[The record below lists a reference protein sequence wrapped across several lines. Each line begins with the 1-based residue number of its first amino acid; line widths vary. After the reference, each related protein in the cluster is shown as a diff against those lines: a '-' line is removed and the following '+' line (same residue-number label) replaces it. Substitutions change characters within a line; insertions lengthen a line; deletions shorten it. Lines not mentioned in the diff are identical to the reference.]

1 MIKSI
6 VIVGGGTAGWITAN
20 HLAVALGGAGKSS
33 VQITLLESPDIPTVG
48 VGEGTVPAMRNTLAH
63 FGIRETDFLR
73 ECDAT
78 FKQSIKFVDWVHNPG
93 ASVNN
98 FYHHVFDYPA
108 IYPLNTV
115 PYWLLE
121 PNNLKFADAVS
132 LQGKVCDAGLAPK
145 MITHP
150 EFQGVTEYAYHL
162 DAGKFS
168 QLLANNAVNKLG
180 VKHVKANL
188 TDVDIDESGDIQFVK
203 TDRAGDLKGDLFV
216 DCSGFNALLIDK
228 KYKVKFIDQSQHL
241 FVDTALAMQ
250 VPYQNPDDPIASHT
264 IATAKQSGW
273 IWDIGLSSRRGV
285 GYVYSSQYTDDT
297 SAEETLRNYVG
308 GAASELQCR
317 KISMKIGYREKF
329 WVNNCVSI
337 GLSQGF
343 VEPLEATG
351 LLLFDAA
358 AKMLAEL
365 LPGHKQDMAKTS
377 RLFNQRS
384 TYTWKRVID
393 FIKMH
398 YYLSQRDDSEFWI
411 DNRKASSAPQSLL
424 EALDLWHNRPPS
436 EYDFFSRFEA
446 FNLDNY
452 LYVLYGM
459 EFQTNMSGIAGRYT
473 QAEKSQEFYRRFSQ
487 QFDELKTQLEPNR
500 KLLGRI
506 KKYGLQTC

>member
-1 MIKSI
+1 MIKKI

-20 HLAVALGGAGKSS
+20 HLAVALNCLDESNTQ
-33 VQITLLESPDIPTVG
+33 VTLIESPDIPTVG
-48 VGEGTVPAMRNTLAH
+48 VGEGTVPAMRHTLAH
-63 FGIRETDFLR
+63 FGIRETDFLQQ
-73 ECDAT
+73 CDAT
-78 FKQSIKFVDWVHNPG
+78 FKQSIKFVDWVHNPVDNDG
-93 ASVNN
+93 S

-108 IYPLNTV
+108 IHPLNMV
-115 PYWLLE
+115 PYWLLDD
-121 PNNLKFADAVS
+121 NRLKFADAVS
-132 LQGKVCDAGLAPK
+132 LQSSICEAGLAPK
-145 MITHP
+145 LITHP
-150 EFQGVTEYAYHL
+150 EFQGFTEYAYHL

-180 VKHVKANL
+180 VKHIKANV
-188 TDVDIDESGDIQFVK
+188 TDVLIGESGNIDSVV
-203 TDRAGDLKGDLFV
+203 TDRTDAINGDLFI

-228 KYKVKFIDQSQHL
+228 KFGVKLVDQSKYL
-241 FVDTALAMQ
+241 FVDSALAMQ
-250 VPYQNPDDPIASHT
+250 VPYQNLESPIASHT
-264 IATAKQSGW
+264 IATAKKTGW
-273 IWDIGLSSRRGV
+273 VWDIGLTSRRGV
-285 GYVYSSQYTDDT
+285 GYVYSSEYEEDEN
-297 SAEETLRNYVG
+297 AEQILRNYVG
-308 GAASELQCR
+308 SAGTDLECR

-365 LPGHKQDMAKTS
+365 LPSNNSDFDKAAK
-377 RLFNQRS
+377 LFNHRI

-398 YYLSQRDDSEFWI
+398 YYLSQRADSDFWT
-411 DNRKASSAPQSLL
+411 DNRDDSSAPQSLL
-424 EALDLWHNRPPS
+424 ELLELWRSRPPG

-459 EFQTNMSGIAGRYT
+459 EFETSMTGIGGRY
-473 QAEKSQEFYRRFSQ
+473 AESERTKEYYRLSGQRLA
-487 QFDELKTQLEPNR
+487 ELKQQLEPNR
-500 KLLGRI
+500 DLLDKIR
-506 KKYGLQTC
+506 KYGLQTC